1 MDRLANILDGYIEK
15 KRQKLTALSE
25 EIWRYAEVGFQEFR
39 SAQALERCLEDEGF
53 TLEKGVAGM
62 PTAFVARYGSGKPVI
77 GFLGEYDAL
86 FDLSQQPGNPQ
97 RALFE
102 NGTAGHGCGHNELG
116 VGALASALAVK
127 EYMQEQGVSTCCT
140 GFTVGPHMR
149 RGSRIWAA
157 ARWMPA
163 N

>member
-62 PTAFVARYGSGKPVI
+62 PTALWPDTAV
-77 GFLGEYDAL
+77 
-86 FDLSQQPGNPQ
+86 
-97 RALFE
+97 E
-102 NGTAGHGCGHNELG
+102 NRSLDFW
-116 VGALASALAVK
+116 
-127 EYMQEQGVSTCCT
+127 VSM
-140 GFTVGPHMR
+140 MR
-149 RGSRIWAA
+149 CLI
-157 ARWMPA
+157 
-163 N
+163 